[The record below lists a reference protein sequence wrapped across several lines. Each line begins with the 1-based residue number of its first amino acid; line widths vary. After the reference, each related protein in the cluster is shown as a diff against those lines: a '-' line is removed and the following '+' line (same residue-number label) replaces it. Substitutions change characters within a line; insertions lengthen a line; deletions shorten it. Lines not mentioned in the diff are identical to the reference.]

1 MAIWL
6 DIQQSISD
14 MLIDSMP
21 RGIILVKIYMVL
33 LLNHVNSFP
42 YDGLIWFMFREAFKG
57 NIYVR
62 NYN

>member
-42 YDGLIWFMFREAFKG
+42 YDGLI
-57 NIYVR
+57 
-62 NYN
+62 